1 MTAPHTDERLRQV
14 AAALAAPDRHIPPT
28 APTGIDPAALRRA
41 VGLFRS
47 AVFAGYFD
55 PRPVEELLA
64 GLSDILTQQIALAH
78 RTCHDEA
85 GRLGEKTAAGLLGR
99 IPELRRRL
107 GTDVQAVF
115 DGDPAATT
123 PEEVILCYP
132 ALTAM
137 THYRLAHAL
146 LQLGV
151 PILPR
156 LITEMAHA
164 ETGIDIHP
172 GAEIGDFF
180 SIDHGTGVVI
190 GETCII
196 GSHVRLY
203 QGVALGA
210 KRFKMDAAG
219 NILREPRHPIL
230 EDNVVVYSNSSIL
243 GRVRIGHDTVIGGN
257 VWQTTDLPP
266 HSRVVQ
272 GRATISP
279 FEYGGGI

>member
-1 MTAPHTDERLRQV
+1 MTASRTDERLRQV

-47 AVFAGYFD
+47 AVFTGYFD

-64 GLSDILTQQIALAH
+64 GLSDILTRQIALAH
-78 RTCHDEA
+78 RTCHDATGDEA
-85 GRLGEKTAAGLLGR
+85 GRLGEKTAAELLGR
-99 IPELRRRL
+99 IPKLRRRL

-151 PILPR
+151 PLLPR
-156 LITEMAHA
+156 LITEMAPPKP
-164 ETGIDIHP
+164 ESTSTP
-172 GAEIGDFF
+172 
-180 SIDHGTGVVI
+180 
-190 GETCII
+190 
-196 GSHVRLY
+196 
-203 QGVALGA
+203 
-210 KRFKMDAAG
+210 
-219 NILREPRHPIL
+219 EPR
-230 EDNVVVYSNSSIL
+230 SATSSAS
-243 GRVRIGHDTVIGGN
+243 
-257 VWQTTDLPP
+257 TTA
-266 HSRVVQ
+266 
-272 GRATISP
+272 RAW
-279 FEYGGGI
+279 

>member
-78 RTCHDEA
+78 RTCHEATGDEA

-123 PEEVILCYP
+123 PEEVILCYL

-196 GSHVRLY
+196 GNHVRLY
-203 QGVALGA
+203 Q
-210 KRFKMDAAG
+210 
-219 NILREPRHPIL
+219 E
-230 EDNVVVYSNSSIL
+230 
-243 GRVRIGHDTVIGGN
+243 GG
-257 VWQTTDLPP
+257 
-266 HSRVVQ
+266 
-272 GRATISP
+272 
-279 FEYGGGI
+279 

>member
-78 RTCHDEA
+78 RTCHEATGDEA

-156 LITEMAHA
+156 LITEMAHS

-203 QGVALGA
+203 QGV
-210 KRFKMDAAG
+210 D
-219 NILREPRHPIL
+219 PRCKA
-230 EDNVVVYSNSSIL
+230 
-243 GRVRIGHDTVIGGN
+243 
-257 VWQTTDLPP
+257 
-266 HSRVVQ
+266 VQ
-272 GRATISP
+272 GGCGGEHPARAASP
-279 FEYGGGI
+279 DSRGQRGGLLQLVDSGAGAHRTRHGDRRQRLADHRPAAPLARGAGPGDHIAL

>member
-14 AAALAAPDRHIPPT
+14 A
-28 APTGIDPAALRRA
+28 AALRRA

-64 GLSDILTQQIALAH
+64 GLSDILTRQIALAH
-78 RTCHDEA
+78 RTCHDEAGDEA

-156 LITEMAHA
+156 LITEMAPPKP
-164 ETGIDIHP
+164 EST
-172 GAEIGDFF
+172 
-180 SIDHGTGVVI
+180 SIP
-190 GETCII
+190 
-196 GSHVRLY
+196 
-203 QGVALGA
+203 
-210 KRFKMDAAG
+210 
-219 NILREPRHPIL
+219 EPR
-230 EDNVVVYSNSSIL
+230 SATSSAS
-243 GRVRIGHDTVIGGN
+243 
-257 VWQTTDLPP
+257 TTA
-266 HSRVVQ
+266 
-272 GRATISP
+272 RAW
-279 FEYGGGI
+279 

>member
-85 GRLGEKTAAGLLGR
+85 GDEAGRLGEKTAAGLLGR

-151 PILPR
+151 PLLPR
-156 LITEMAHA
+156 LITEMAHS

-196 GSHVRLY
+196 GNHVRLY
-203 QGVALGA
+203 QGG
-210 KRFKMDAAG
+210 D
-219 NILREPRHPIL
+219 PRCK
-230 EDNVVVYSNSSIL
+230 
-243 GRVRIGHDTVIGGN
+243 T
-257 VWQTTDLPP
+257 
-266 HSRVVQ
+266 VQ
-272 GRATISP
+272 GGCGGEHPARAASP
-279 FEYGGGI
+279 DSRGQCGGLFQLVDSGAGVHRTRHGDRRQRLADHRPAAPLARGAGPGDHIAL

>member
-1 MTAPHTDERLRQV
+1 MTASRTDERLRQV
-14 AAALAAPDRHIPPT
+14 AAALAALDRHNPPT

-47 AVFAGYFD
+47 AVFTGYFD

-64 GLSDILTQQIALAH
+64 GLSDILTRQIALAH

-85 GRLGEKTAAGLLGR
+85 GDEAGRLGEKTAAELLGR

-156 LITEMAHA
+156 LITEMALPKP
-164 ETGIDIHP
+164 EST
-172 GAEIGDFF
+172 
-180 SIDHGTGVVI
+180 SIP
-190 GETCII
+190 
-196 GSHVRLY
+196 
-203 QGVALGA
+203 
-210 KRFKMDAAG
+210 
-219 NILREPRHPIL
+219 EPR
-230 EDNVVVYSNSSIL
+230 SATSSAS
-243 GRVRIGHDTVIGGN
+243 
-257 VWQTTDLPP
+257 TTA
-266 HSRVVQ
+266 
-272 GRATISP
+272 RAW
-279 FEYGGGI
+279 